1 MITRN
6 SGKQLRLKNN
16 IHFKLKIMIRQPIN
30 SVIGIKFRSCTDY
43 YTGKKESKT
52 YGYVELNNGILE
64 ISKFKNAGKL
74 NIELRVMR
82 GNTLKPELKK
92 IVNSYS
98 DIRHYVKEL
107 NYEDMSELQNLLSEI
122 Q

>member
-1 MITRN
+1 
-6 SGKQLRLKNN
+6 
-16 IHFKLKIMIRQPIN
+16 MIRQPIN
-30 SVIGIKFRSCTDY
+30 SVIGIKFRSCTDDY
-43 YTGKKESKT
+43 CTGKKESKT

-82 GNTLKPELKK
+82 GDTLKPELKK